1 MRGSSFFASIHFI
14 NKKCSLLFWQA
25 ALFFA
30 TRAGFNFIFLYF
42 SLALSGW
49 ATDSSRFCVR
59 RLERPTG
66 RAQKYR
72 VIDRQHVFWYNAVG

>member
-1 MRGSSFFASIHFI
+1 MIAFAIIFAHRR
-14 NKKCSLLFWQA
+14 SLPDWQA

-30 TRAGFNFIFLYF
+30 TGVFFLSFIFLYF
-42 SLALSGW
+42 NLGLSGW

-66 RAQKYR
+66 PVQKYR
-72 VIDRQHVFWYNAVG
+72 VIDRRHVFWYNAIS

>member
-1 MRGSSFFASIHFI
+1 MQSAVLAGCIIFCDRGVFLS
-14 NKKCSLLFWQA
+14 
-25 ALFFA
+25 
-30 TRAGFNFIFLYF
+30 FIFLYF

-49 ATDSSRFCVR
+49 ATDSSRFSVR